1 MWMRWKWII
10 HRPATWHRRVFPGTA
25 SLWHFSA
32 KSIADGNVK
41 WFECEQL
48 LSINLWDE
56 MTEMRERDI
65 WTRFGIRLPSPWIM
79 KHDWFCTFKS
89 ISLRAQFAQ
98 FFCPWIFQQPLSI
111 LLENGNGKR
120 SKFYLFKLFAL
131 IDSEWPLIGP
141 NYSITLLTMRFF
153 VQTRSTN
160 AFFLNIRAMKHGQR
174 PLSNSKPKRN
184 CARVVCPVRSAL
196 NLRQFAIFPL
206 FAHEIKNQSEN
217 INDKMKNE
225 LVSGC

>member
-1 MWMRWKWII
+1 MRWQKCESGIYG
-10 HRPATWHRRVFPGTA
+10 HVSVFGCLRHESWNMIDFVHLNRFRCVLN
-25 SLWHFSA
+25 SLNFFAREFFNSLSAYCWKMEMGNAANSTFS
-32 KSIADGNVK
+32 S
-41 WFECEQL
+41 
-48 LSINLWDE
+48 
-56 MTEMRERDI
+56 
-65 WTRFGIRLPSPWIM
+65 
-79 KHDWFCTFKS
+79 
-89 ISLRAQFAQ
+89 
-98 FFCPWIFQQPLSI
+98 
-111 LLENGNGKR
+111 
-120 SKFYLFKLFAL
+120 KLFAL